1 MKIKALVFVAVL
13 AGAPIVHAADPLPTE
28 IALARRLFAEARVAE
43 DAKDWQT
50 AANKLREAIAIKE
63 TAGLRFHLAYCEEQ
77 QGMLVEAL
85 VDYERSDDL
94 PGSTNDDFRAQLPAK
109 RESLHRRIPTVNLM
123 LPPEAKNVT
132 LTVDGHTLPTSFLGK
147 PVPLNPGRHVFA
159 VTSPDFQRFTTE
171 LTLKETDAVVTNALL
186 KPVQRAVAAPGA
198 PDGTASTPSAPR
210 ETADVESSGV
220 RTAVLIGEAA
230 VLVSG
235 LAVGIGATLAQTSK
249 DAQIRRDRSAL
260 GGSSACH
267 QPTGPNALRCQ
278 ELDGNIDEQ
287 RTYVKVS
294 ALGFAVAGVGLLGFA
309 TTLLLWPATTQG
321 GTQSTTLL
329 PFASPEHAGISIS
342 GQF

>member
-13 AGAPIVHAADPLPTE
+13 AVAPNVYAADPLPTE

-43 DAKDWQT
+43 DAKDWAT

-77 QGMLVEAL
+77 QGMLVESL

-132 LTVDGHTLPTSFLGK
+132 LTVDGHPLPASFLGK
-147 PVPLNPGRHVFA
+147 PVPLNPGRHVFL
-159 VTSPDFQRFTTE
+159 VTSPDFQPFSTE

-186 KPVQRAVAAPGA
+186 KPVQRPFGA
-198 PDGTASTPSAPR
+198 PATMPRAVTPPPADQ
-210 ETADVESSGV
+210 ETADVESSGA

-235 LAVGIGATLAQTSK
+235 LAVGIGATLAKTSK
-249 DAQIRRDRSAL
+249 DAQIRRDRAAL
-260 GGSSACH
+260 GGPTTCH
-267 QPTGPNALRCQ
+267 APTGLTALRCQ
-278 ELDGNIDEQ
+278 ELDRNDDKQ
-287 RTYVKVS
+287 RTYLTVS
-294 ALGFAVAGVGLLGFA
+294 ELGFAAAGVGLLSFA

-321 GTQSTTLL
+321 SAQTTALL
-329 PFASPEHAGISIS
+329 PFASPNHAGISIS
-342 GQF
+342 GHF